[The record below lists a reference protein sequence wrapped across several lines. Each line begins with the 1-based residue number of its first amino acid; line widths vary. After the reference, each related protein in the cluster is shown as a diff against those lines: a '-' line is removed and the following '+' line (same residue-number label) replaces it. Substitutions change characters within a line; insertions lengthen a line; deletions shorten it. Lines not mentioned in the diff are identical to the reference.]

1 MVTQPPIE
9 TPPENSFPE
18 APLPEPFACQFCDAP
33 AAAGCPRCGALYCT
47 QHGDTACD
55 ACSDP
60 ASGLPSPYTARI
72 AGAGLVIA
80 AAAALWMIIAPPRL
94 PGERAPLETAAP
106 PPAATVAPGRG
117 GGQGQIQG
125 TGPAAGSPGSS
136 QGAGTPVPGAS
147 PTSPAEKYTIRSG
160 DTLGQVA
167 AQFGTTVDALRAAN
181 PGLDERALQI
191 GQEILIPPR

>member
-9 TPPENSFPE
+9 TQPENSFAE

-47 QHGDTACD
+47 EHGDTACD

-60 ASGLPSPYTARI
+60 ASGLPSPYMARI
-72 AGAGLVIA
+72 VGAALVIA
-80 AAAALWMIIAPPRL
+80 ALAALWMIVSPPRL
-94 PGERAPLETAAP
+94 PGEHPPLQAAP
-106 PPAATVAPGRG
+106 PPAHSD
-117 GGQGQIQG
+117 GQGQGQG
-125 TGPAAGSPGSS
+125 PRPAATSPGIA
-136 QGAGTPVPGAS
+136 QGAAAPAQGSA
-147 PTSPAEKYTIRSG
+147 PTSPAEKYTIRPG